1 MSKALRKKSDPRN
14 PLDKIE
20 GVVDTL
26 AAMVRRSTT
35 PWQTAVLKESVEILK
50 VAEQDVDA
58 LQKANKEMAKTIKA
72 GVYKNER

>member
-26 AAMVRRSTT
+26 AAVSRRSLQS
-35 PWQTAVLKESVEILK
+35 WQAAVLKESVEILK
-50 VAEQDVDA
+50 TVEQDVDA

>member
-1 MSKALRKKSDPRN
+1 MSEALRKKSDPRN
-14 PLDKIE
+14 ALAKIE

-26 AAMVRRSTT
+26 EVMVRRSTT

-58 LQKANKEMAKTIKA
+58 LQKANHKMAKTIKA

>member
-26 AAMVRRSTT
+26 AAVSRHSLQS
-35 PWQTAVLKESVEILK
+35 WQAAVLKESVEILK
-50 VAEQDVDA
+50 VVEQDVDA

>member
-26 AAMVRRSTT
+26 AAVSRHSLQS
-35 PWQTAVLKESVEILK
+35 WQAAVLKESVEILK
-50 VAEQDVDA
+50 VVEQDVDA

-72 GVYKNER
+72 GVYKK